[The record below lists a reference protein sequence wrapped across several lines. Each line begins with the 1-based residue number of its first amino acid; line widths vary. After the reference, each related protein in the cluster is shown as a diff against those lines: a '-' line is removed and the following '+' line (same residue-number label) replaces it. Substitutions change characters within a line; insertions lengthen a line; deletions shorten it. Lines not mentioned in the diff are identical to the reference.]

1 MSGTPT
7 TRPVGRHEAVGASPD
22 PSDPDPSDLD
32 PSGHGQAPDA
42 TRPGRWRRW
51 VLVASVVLMA
61 AGVLAMLAPAIAAPL
76 IADQRYMYLEVAGRT
91 PDGWHQVV
99 TEPVS
104 EAPGRLGA
112 GRLTTLGL
120 VVQWAAYRGI
130 ADLAVQTGIP
140 IVALHGAQK
149 IPLFGLSV
157 LAVVALARALRAR
170 TRDGPLTRLSGRTMI
185 LLTAGMTVV
194 GAAGVQTQ
202 KQFANAWTTY
212 PVLTY
217 GAVIACFGS
226 AAVALALTRWYARS
240 PRLSVAAVLVLA
252 LTVLGVALNLGYEL
266 YLVAYPAAVLAV
278 LAQPLTQPM
287 VRPLAEGTTSRPLR
301 AKVLATLTL
310 TVSTVGTFGLIR
322 RAAAACAEPGSY
334 CYSGTSLDLG
344 RETVALFRTNLV
356 SSLPGTGRGQVDDQ
370 LAELGY
376 TGLGD
381 LPGPSPTL
389 LVVVAVGA
397 LAGLV
402 LFAAGRSAEPAAVGA
417 PASRPALRPQL
428 TMLALLT
435 LIGLGIAVGS
445 ALMMSVSERAPE
457 MVQVFGDPYRHT
469 MVSWFGFGLLLV
481 CVVLAFDLAL
491 GLALGRA
498 VRRLRW
504 LPWVALAAALAVVVS
519 LVLPANLAASR
530 AELLTPYS
538 QTIAAVNRELV
549 LADLTPEGD
558 QRRCESLR
566 AIGRNVPS
574 AQTIRF
580 LANALTRAWDRYNP
594 QQPYCSDQALTA
606 RYLD

>member
-1 MSGTPT
+1 MSGSPT
-7 TRPVGRHEAVGASPD
+7 TRPVGRHEAVDAGP
-22 PSDPDPSDLD
+22 D
-32 PSGHGQAPDA
+32 PSGHDRAPDA

-61 AGVLAMLAPAIAAPL
+61 AGVLAMLAPAVAAPL

-99 TEPVS
+99 TEPLS
-104 EAPGRLGA
+104 EAKGRLGA

-130 ADLAVQTGIP
+130 ADTAVQTGIP

-149 IPLFGLSV
+149 VPLFGLSV
-157 LAVVALARALRAR
+157 WAVVALARSLRAR
-170 TRDGPLTRLSGRTMI
+170 TRDGPLTRLSGRSMV
-185 LLTAGMTVV
+185 LLAAGMTVV
-194 GAAGVQTQ
+194 GAAGVQAQ
-202 KQFANAWTTY
+202 KQFANGWTTY

-240 PRLSVAAVLVLA
+240 PRLPVAAVLVLA

-278 LAQPLTQPM
+278 LAQPL
-287 VRPLAEGTTSRPLR
+287 AEGSTSRPLR

-334 CYSGTSLDLG
+334 CYTGTSLDLG

-356 SSLPGTGRGQVDDQ
+356 SSLPGTGRGQVDRQ

-389 LVVVAVGA
+389 LVIVAVGA

-402 LFAAGRSAEPAAVGA
+402 LLAAVRSAEPAADVA
-417 PASRPALRPQL
+417 PASGPALRPQL
-428 TMLALLT
+428 TMLALLAV
-435 LIGLGIAVGS
+435 IGVGVAVGS
-445 ALMMSVSERAPE
+445 ALMMSVSERAPD
-457 MVQVFGDPYRHT
+457 MVQAVGDPYRHT
-469 MVSWFGFGLLLV
+469 MVSWLGLCLV
-481 CVVLAFDLAL
+481 VICVVLALDLAL
-491 GLALGRA
+491 GRV
-498 VRRLRW
+498 VRPLRW

-519 LVLPANLAASR
+519 LVMPANLAASR
-530 AELLTPYS
+530 AESLTPYS

-558 QRRCESLR
+558 RRRCESLQ
-566 AIGRNVPS
+566 AVGRNVPS

-580 LANALTRAWDRYNP
+580 LANALTRAWERYNG
-594 QQPYCSDQALTA
+594 QQPYCSDDDLNTK
-606 RYLD
+606 YLE